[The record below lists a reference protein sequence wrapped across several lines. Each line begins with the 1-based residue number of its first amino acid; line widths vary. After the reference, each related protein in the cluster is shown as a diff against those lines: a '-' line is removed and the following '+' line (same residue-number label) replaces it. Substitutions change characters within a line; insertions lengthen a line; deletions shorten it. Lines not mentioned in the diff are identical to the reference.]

1 MTCLVTAFVKDI
13 IFDCE
18 TAVILT
24 MKKVSQSYFD
34 ETVKSNMELFD
45 LSVDDAIAE
54 SVQTFALEV
63 WNDILMV
70 YDM

>member
-1 MTCLVTAFVKDI
+1 MKDI
-13 IFDCE
+13 IFDCG